1 MNNIKIKREMING
14 FNVTEIFNH
23 DYCSG
28 KYLSLNSKRLND
40 ARETMLEY
48 DIPFLELNID
58 FHLKNLDFL
67 IDFSFVK
74 GMDIISADMKLDFN
88 GLENLQGLEMF
99 LLKENIPKF
108 SYDFNIF
115 PKLKSCAIFWNRN
128 MRFNSKIEFLSVDKF
143 NQNDLSDISYLINL
157 KDLGISNSNIKSLNG
172 LENFMKLETLSLWYL
187 KNLDSLSPLEK
198 LNNTFKDISVVN
210 CKNIRNY
217 EALYELVNME
227 SFHIAD
233 NSNSLKSL
241 DFINKYSKL
250 FSASI
255 FIDVEDQDGT
265 PLQRIPNVSI
275 PPKTK
280 LKNIKST
287 F

>member
-1 MNNIKIKREMING
+1 MING